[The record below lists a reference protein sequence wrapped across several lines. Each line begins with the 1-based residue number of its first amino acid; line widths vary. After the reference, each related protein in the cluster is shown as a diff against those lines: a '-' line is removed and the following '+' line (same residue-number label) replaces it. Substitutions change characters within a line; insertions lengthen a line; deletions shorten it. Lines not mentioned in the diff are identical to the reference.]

1 MFAGSVEEV
10 RDRMIDRETVKNVA
24 KLARLGLSEEEI
36 DIFGS
41 QLSVILE
48 NIAILREV
56 DVSGVSPTSHA
67 SRLTNVMREDI
78 VQPSLSPEVLLANAP
93 AQEDNCLKV
102 RAVLD
107 GGES

>member
-1 MFAGSVEEV
+1 
-10 RDRMIDRETVKNVA
+10 MIDRETVKNVA
-24 KLARLGLSEEEI
+24 KLARLGMNEEEI

-48 NIAILREV
+48 NIEILREA
-56 DVSGVSPTSHA
+56 DVSGVSPTNHA
-67 SRLTNVMREDI
+67 SRLANVMRADVI
-78 VQPSLSPEVLLANAP
+78 QPSYPPEQLLANAP